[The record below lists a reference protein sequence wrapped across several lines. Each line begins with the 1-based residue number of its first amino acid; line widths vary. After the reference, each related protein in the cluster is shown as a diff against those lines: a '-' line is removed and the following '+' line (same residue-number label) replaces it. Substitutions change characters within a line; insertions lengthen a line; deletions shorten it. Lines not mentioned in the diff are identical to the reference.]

1 MHYEVQTLTDKNK
14 IGRLATYSEY
24 LTAASDKRKENI
36 SITDLCSKL
45 NTQRNTIFRIEHA
58 EVDPKLSTLMNYLDG
73 FDYHI
78 EFVPNNEK
86 TIKEKSKK
94 AKKKTYKPDFVMDV
108 NGTSVIVEDFDFNQA
123 KTDKK
128 KRLDLMMYL
137 LELMKQDLE

>member
-94 AKKKTYKPDFVMDV
+94 AKKETYKPDFVMDV
-108 NGTSVIVEDFDFNQA
+108 NGTSVIVEEFDFNQA

-128 KRLDLMMYL
+128 KRIDLMMYL